1 MKEWEAYHKVIK
13 SPAVLAERRVESGL
27 KSPKVPERSAP
38 KFKFRHSKGRS
49 DGSGR
54 TAIKDSSEVTFQG
67 RAQHF
72 FFFFNAY
79 GSQTVPRH
87 FRALQ

>member
-27 KSPKVPERSAP
+27 KSSKDPERSAP

-54 TAIKDSSEVTFQG
+54 QPLKT
-67 RAQHF
+67 
-72 FFFFNAY
+72 
-79 GSQTVPRH
+79 
-87 FRALQ
+87 L